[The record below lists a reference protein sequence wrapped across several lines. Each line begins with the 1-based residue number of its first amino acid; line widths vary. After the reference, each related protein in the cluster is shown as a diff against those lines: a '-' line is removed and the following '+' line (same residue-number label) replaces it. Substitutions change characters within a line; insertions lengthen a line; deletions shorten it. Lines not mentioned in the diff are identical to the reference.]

1 MEAFDDFG
9 NFDSATPQPNSFA
22 SNNTG
27 FAQPKASGT
36 EDDWTEEEQAL
47 MAQVAETNAQRK

>member
-9 NFDSATPQPNSFA
+9 NFDSATPQPSSFA
-22 SNNTG
+22 TNSNGG
-27 FAQPKASGT
+27 FGQPKAAGT

-47 MAQVAETNAQRK
+47 MA

>member
-9 NFDSATPQPNSFA
+9 NFDSATPQPQSFA
-22 SNNTG
+22 TG
-27 FAQPKASGT
+27 FSQATPQKAD
-36 EDDWTEEEQAL
+36 EDWTEEEQAL